1 MPQRLSLPG
10 IAGLGVGAALLLVA
24 AAEAAPDARQIA
36 DSLVAAT
43 TANGRVQA
51 VYDDATVS
59 GDAVTISGYKIT
71 RSNAKTIVI
80 PTILVSGAAMREGG
94 GFTAASIA
102 FDNGKATRGNDVVT
116 WTTGLMEDAIIPSA
130 EEVRA
135 EADYKPFGKLAMTGI
150 VIAESNLAQ
159 PVTAAEVRVLL
170 QSAPDGSAGAF
181 AAQVGGIHFPA
192 EVLKGRPQEKAVLDA
207 LGYEEFDVNIAVAG
221 AFDAASDSMTLNSLT
236 INTAD
241 IGTLTVT
248 ARLSDIS
255 LGKIIA
261 SQSDAEIGA
270 DAKLDSLEIRFDNGG
285 VVERALDM
293 HAALIWGTREDAAA
307 QVNAALPLVLHFI
320 GNDAFQEKVVK
331 AFGVFLVDP
340 KSITLSAAPAAPVSL
355 EKILATSF
363 RDLDT
368 IPDLLQADV
377 SAN

>member
-1 MPQRLSLPG
+1 MWLRLSLRRVAG
-10 IAGLGVGAALLLVA
+10 FGLGSLLLLA
-24 AAEAAPDARQIA
+24 TGAEAAPDARQVA

-43 TANGRVQA
+43 TASGRVQA
-51 VYDDATVS
+51 TYDDAAAN
-59 GDAVTISGYKIT
+59 GDAVTISGFKIT
-71 RSNAKTIVI
+71 RTDAKTIVI
-80 PTILVSGAAMREGG
+80 PSLVVTGAAMRDGG
-94 GFTAASIA
+94 GFTATSIA

-116 WTTGLMEDAIIPSA
+116 WTTGLVEDALIPSA
-130 EEVRA
+130 EEVKA
-135 EADYKPFGKLAMTGI
+135 ESDFKPFGKLAVTGVTI
-150 VIAESNLAQ
+150 SESNLAK
-159 PVTAAEVRVLL
+159 PVTASEVRVLL
-170 QSAPDGSAGAF
+170 QNAADGSTGAF
-181 AAQVGGIHFPA
+181 AAQVSGIHFPA
-192 EVLKGRPQEKAVLDA
+192 EVLKGRPQEKAILDA
-207 LGYEEFDVNIAVAG
+207 LGYEEFDVNIAAAG

-236 INTAD
+236 INTAE

-255 LGKIIA
+255 LGKVIA
-261 SQSDAEIGA
+261 SQSDAEIGSET
-270 DAKLDSLEIRFDNGG
+270 KLDSFEIRFDNDG

-331 AFGVFLVDP
+331 AFREFLVDP
-340 KSITLSAAPAAPVSL
+340 KSITLSASPETPVSL
-355 EKILATSF
+355 EKILATSL